1 MFHRWTAAL
10 TAFGKRFI
18 NGPFRLSQ
26 AVRQSLNPADDR
38 EARILEAQLDLVR
51 KNVRVLDYILPL
63 AGLILVSLH
72 ATRNEVGGALFAW
85 TMVTAVSA
93 VNEIV
98 LLRRSAQSDD
108 VITRARENAKA
119 IPFAM
124 FCLLMAWGTFSFSL
138 WTGPT
143 GDGHLLAVLVLAC
156 TLAATSSMFAW
167 HALAGVVSLATI
179 SAFTLGIEFVSGYG
193 KHLRLFQLL
202 VLYVTMIVAQAYM
215 HHVRFYKS
223 RRLEQDRELLIE
235 NLRQAKHDADRAHA
249 QAVSAS
255 KAKSEFLAN
264 MSHELRTPLN
274 AIIGFSDI
282 VRTRAFGDSDKYP
295 EYGGF
300 IHQSG
305 QHLLALISDILDL
318 AKIEAGRKGLRPEPI
333 DITGVVI
340 DEVRLVEEKAAEKEL
355 SVVPVLPG
363 HFPLLNADIHAVR
376 QIVNNLLS
384 NAVKYTPSGGHVEA
398 SLALNARG
406 EIELCISDT
415 GIGIAPEDQAQL
427 FDRLGHGRPDIIT
440 TSERGTGLG
449 LPIVKGLVEMH
460 DGRINLDS
468 ELGQGTRM
476 TVIFPA
482 ESTIKTDKLLV
493 A

>member
-1 MFHRWTAAL
+1 MFHRWIAAI
-10 TAFGKRFI
+10 TAFGSRLI
-18 NGPFRLSQ
+18 SGPSRLSI
-26 AVRQSLNPADDR
+26 AVRQSLNPADES
-38 EARILEAQLDLVR
+38 EARILEAQLELVR

-63 AGLILVSLH
+63 AGMILVSLH
-72 ATRNEVGGALFAW
+72 ATHGEVGGALFAW
-85 TMVTAVSA
+85 TMVTAVS
-93 VNEIV
+93 VINEIV
-98 LLRRSAQSDD
+98 LLRRPAQSDD
-108 VITRARENAKA
+108 VITHARENAKA

-138 WTGPT
+138 WSGPT
-143 GDGHLLAVLVLAC
+143 VDGHLLSILVLAC

-167 HALAGVVSLATI
+167 HAMAGFVSLATI

-202 VLYVTMIVAQAYM
+202 VLYVTMIVAQACM

-235 NLRQAKHDADRAHA
+235 NLRQAKDEADRART
-249 QAVSAS
+249 QAVAAS

-282 VRTRAFGDSDKYP
+282 VRTRAFGDSDKYS
-295 EYGGF
+295 EYGSF

-305 QHLLALISDILDL
+305 HHLLALISDILDL
-318 AKIEAGRKGLRPEPI
+318 AKIEAGRKGLLTEPI
-333 DITGVVI
+333 DVTGVVL
-340 DEVRLVEEKAAEKEL
+340 DEVRLAQGKAAAKDV
-355 SVVPVLPG
+355 SVTPVLPRYL
-363 HFPLLNADIHAVR
+363 PLLNADIHAVR
-376 QIVNNLLS
+376 QILNNLLS
-384 NAVKYTPSGGHVEA
+384 NAVKYTSPGGSVEV
-398 SLALNARG
+398 SLALNTAG
-406 EIELCISDT
+406 EIELCVSDT
-415 GIGIAPEDQAQL
+415 GIGIGPEDQTQL

-440 TSERGTGLG
+440 TAERGTGLG

-460 DGRINLDS
+460 GGRVNLVS

-476 TVIFPA
+476 TVTFPA